1 MAKLTEMR
9 ERMKLWYYP
18 ASFVSFWI
26 AISLQSQISK
36 FLTGKIPLNIINIS
50 TIGIM
55 WALVIW
61 ILPMVLLMVMGIV
74 VNRR

>member
-1 MAKLTEMR
+1 MAKLAEMR
-9 ERMKLWYYP
+9 ERMKRWYYP
-18 ASFVSFWI
+18 SSFISFWI

-55 WALVIW
+55 WALAVLV
-61 ILPMVLLMVMGIV
+61 LPMVLLLIIEMVL
-74 VNRR
+74 RRK